1 MDEVMTQETMDRPG
15 ANRCRLWGDGTQPGV
30 LLMRADFTTHEFAP
44 HVHDELVIAVTED
57 GGATFD
63 SRGISD
69 QAEAGTVLAFNPGE
83 PHAGRMGRSER
94 WLDRAFYLDQ
104 SALGRIAEG
113 LEMAPGSI
121 PAFLTNKLRDKTLYR
136 FLRRL
141 HQAFEQETS
150 AMARESGLLGAMAML
165 YQRHA
170 SPRPTDLRLADERS
184 RIDRVVDFLQANYA
198 EAISLTELAGLAE
211 MSAYHL
217 VRSFKKERG
226 LPPHVYLTQVR
237 LQAARRLLAQGEGL
251 AETAT
256 AVGFYDQSAMNRHFK
271 RIYGITPGQF
281 AKATRPAGGAS

>member
-1 MDEVMTQETMDRPG
+1 MTQQRVDKAGE
-15 ANRCRLWGDGTQPGV
+15 NYCRLWGDGTQPGM
-30 LLMRADFTTHEFAP
+30 LLMQADFTTHEFAP

-57 GGATFD
+57 GGAVFD

-69 QAEAGTVLAFNPGE
+69 QAEAGSILVFNPGE

-94 WLDRAFYLDQ
+94 WRYRAFYLDQ
-104 SALGRIAEG
+104 SALDRVAEG
-113 LEMAPGSI
+113 LELAPESN
-121 PAFLTNKLRDKTLYR
+121 PAFLTNKLRDKAL
-136 FLRRL
+136 FASLHRL
-141 HQAFEQETS
+141 HEAFEQEGS

-165 YQRHA
+165 YRRHA
-170 SPRPTDLRLADERS
+170 SPRPAGRHLADERS

-198 EAISLTELAGLAE
+198 DAISLAELSGLAE

-237 LQAARRLLAQGEGL
+237 LQAARRLLAEGQSL

-256 AVGFYDQSAMNRHFK
+256 AVGLYDQSALNRHFK
-271 RIYGITPGQF
+271 RIYGMTPGQF
-281 AKATRPAGGAS
+281 AKAVLPGGRAS